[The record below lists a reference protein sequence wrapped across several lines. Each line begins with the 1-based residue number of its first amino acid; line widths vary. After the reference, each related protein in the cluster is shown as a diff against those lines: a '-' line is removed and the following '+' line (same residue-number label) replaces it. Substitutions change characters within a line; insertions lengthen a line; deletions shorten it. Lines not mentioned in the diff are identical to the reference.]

1 MTTVEELRDTSAEEI
16 TRAIIKHA
24 TRISQEQ
31 DTGELVRL
39 NANFACELI
48 GADRASLWLIDTAT
62 DELWTKLAHGM
73 APIRIPMGVG
83 IVGACVDENR
93 QLLVNDTS
101 SDPRL
106 FRGIDKSS
114 GYQTK
119 SVLCVPM
126 VFEGRTIGALE
137 LLNKP
142 SGFTDSDAGILGLLA
157 HFAAGAIESERMR
170 QEALGAELMRHELNL
185 AHDVQ
190 ARLLPENPSGVP
202 GLECY
207 GYCRP
212 ARSIGGDYYDLLP
225 LADGRFGITLGDV
238 SGKGI
243 PAAVMMASIQTLL
256 RSLLQR
262 ECEDLAGVLGNL
274 NDTLY
279 MSTTAE
285 RYSTLFCGVISP
297 DRTTLTYVNAGQVL
311 PLLLHADGTL
321 ERLPGG
327 GVPVALMPEVIYEQ
341 SRVTLEPGDLLVVVS
356 DGIVEACNR
365 AGDFWEEDEVDRIV
379 LARGSG
385 SLAELSKALC
395 HAVDCFACG
404 AEQYDDMT
412 ILAVR
417 VG

>member
-39 NANFACELI
+39 NADFACELI

-83 IVGACVDENR
+83 IVGACVLENR

-101 SDPRL
+101 TDPRL

-190 ARLLPENPSGVP
+190 ARLLPENPSGVA

-243 PAAVMMASIQTLL
+243 PAAVMMASVQTLL

-311 PLLLHADGTL
+311 PLLLHADGRL

-341 SRVTLEPGDLLVVVS
+341 SRVTLESGDLLVVVS

-379 LARGSG
+379 VAHGSG
-385 SLAELSKALC
+385 SLGELSKALC
-395 HAVDCFACG
+395 HAVDCYACG